1 MHNIPCLQNKP
12 YRMQEEMSRIR
23 IVGFAVNCDSQS
35 PTSILPASAHTS
47 LPVNKSHLAEEL
59 KNKERSKT
67 SPQQMAQNY
76 GARLPKLRL
85 LPRREDNPCCSGS
98 PSSCTSCQATS
109 SHRRRNQTVA
119 IQIGASRIKSEEA
132 EHRDDSGLSCT
143 LMSFVSGDEKTC

>member
-1 MHNIPCLQNKP
+1 
-12 YRMQEEMSRIR
+12 MQEEMSRIR
-23 IVGFAVNCDSQS
+23 VVGFAVNCDSQS

-59 KNKERSKT
+59 RNKDRSKT
-67 SPQQMAQNY
+67 STQRVQDY

-85 LPRREDNPCCSGS
+85 LPRREDNPSCADS

-109 SHRRRNQTVA
+109 SHRCRTQTVSM
-119 IQIGASRIKSEEA
+119 QIGASRIKSEEG

-143 LMSFVSGDEKTC
+143 MMSFVSGDGKTC